1 MEHQQ
6 SLERITRA
14 MKDGGEEGEGEGDEV
29 ELSPSISAPIM
40 KGMQRIPLVEK
51 EEDYDPEKAEL
62 SPTKVSF
69 FRMLKI
75 VRGEVGALVW
85 GTICLAISSG
95 AQMAVPAIAGRIVD
109 SATSTDKNER
119 LNVDILSMMVLF
131 IIAAFFSFLRYYA
144 FTMAGYRIVVRLRN
158 DLFKAILRQEIGFF
172 DANRTG
178 ELINRLSADVGV
190 VQNALTVNVSMALRT
205 VAQLVAGVGILFVI
219 SWRLTLV
226 MLSVLPLIV
235 VGALAYGKFIRKYS
249 KAVQDALARSN
260 SVSEEAISS
269 VRTVRSFSQEE
280 YEFGRY
286 EVEVDQSFKLA
297 KTSTLATGLFIAI
310 VGFVASGAM
319 ALVLWYG
326 GHLVIQSK
334 MSAGDLT
341 SFILYTLMVSMAVG
355 TLSNLFGDFMKS
367 IGASERVFQLMDR
380 TPKVRFRGGDTPL
393 QFKGLIRYE
402 NVFFAYPSRPDVIV
416 LKGVDLECK
425 PGQVVALVG
434 PSGGGKSTMVALL
447 EAFYYPVSGH
457 LTIDGVDIRDLD
469 PEFLHDKVGLVSQ
482 EPTLFAASISDNIAY
497 GIKGKKVSIDSIIE
511 AAKHANAHDFIT
523 SLPQGYDTLVG
534 ERGVRLSGGQKQ
546 RVAIARAVLK
556 DPTILLLDE
565 ATSALD
571 AESEYLVKKAL
582 DELMQHRT
590 TLVIAHRLST
600 VKNAHKVVVVESGTI
615 AQEGTHEQLM
625 SQPDGVY
632 AKLVQRQLQK
642 D

>member
-1 MEHQQ
+1 
-6 SLERITRA
+6 
-14 MKDGGEEGEGEGDEV
+14 
-29 ELSPSISAPIM
+29 
-40 KGMQRIPLVEK
+40 
-51 EEDYDPEKAEL
+51 
-62 SPTKVSF
+62 
-69 FRMLKI
+69 
-75 VRGEVGALVW
+75 
-85 GTICLAISSG
+85 
-95 AQMAVPAIAGRIVD
+95 
-109 SATSTDKNER
+109 
-119 LNVDILSMMVLF
+119 
-131 IIAAFFSFLRYYA
+131 
-144 FTMAGYRIVVRLRN
+144 
-158 DLFKAILRQEIGFF
+158 
-172 DANRTG
+172 
-178 ELINRLSADVGV
+178 
-190 VQNALTVNVSMALRT
+190 
-205 VAQLVAGVGILFVI
+205 
-219 SWRLTLV
+219 
-226 MLSVLPLIV
+226 
-235 VGALAYGKFIRKYS
+235 
-249 KAVQDALARSN
+249 
-260 SVSEEAISS
+260 
-269 VRTVRSFSQEE
+269 
-280 YEFGRY
+280 
-286 EVEVDQSFKLA
+286 
-297 KTSTLATGLFIAI
+297 
-310 VGFVASGAM
+310 M